1 MICAL
6 CHIAMILIESAFDH
20 FTWQCPHCG
29 QIYVQQFNVQQPPQ
43 RGKR

>member
-6 CHIAMILIESAFDH
+6 CHIAMILIESTFDH

-29 QIYVQQFNVQQPPQ
+29 QIHVQQFNNQQPQ
-43 RGKR
+43 KGKR